1 VASDRSNDLSV
12 IFHAESGDIEVNQ
25 TALIP
30 WAAKETNHG
39 AVFGRWPDVPDWHQG
54 LEVTL
59 AGSDRLRAPVA
70 VWAGTYPPLELKI

>member
-1 VASDRSNDLSV
+1 MSV
-12 IFHAESGDIEVNQ
+12 IFHAEVGDIEANQ

-39 AVFGRWPDVPDWHQG
+39 AVFGRWPDASLRHQG

-59 AGSDRLRAPVA
+59 AGGDRLWAPVA
-70 VWAGTYPPLELKI
+70 VWAGTYPPLELNDLRLVHWG